1 MPEDAVA
8 EPPRTIEDL
17 RALALSVGRDEA
29 GFSLGSK
36 AHDVFA
42 KLVEA
47 PEQSAVRTIS
57 ELADQ
62 FGINPSTLTR
72 LAKRLGFE
80 GFSDFQAVFRKAIAN
95 DQQYFYSRQAGRL
108 MTTPSAGGAEVEVF
122 EQLARETA
130 ANVDGFLGQLDAA
143 SLKGATRLLA
153 GARRV
158 RVHGVRQFHSL
169 ASFLTYCLGMV
180 RSDVALLD
188 APRLGVAE
196 ALSQLEPGDVVI
208 IASCA
213 PYTRSVAEVGRVA
226 AANGQ
231 SVIAITDSRSSP
243 LVPPAEHA
251 FFIPHASSFYSNSM
265 GAYVVF
271 CEALL
276 NLVARELG
284 DKALNSLA
292 GRERLIAEMN
302 IEVG

>member
-1 MPEDAVA
+1 
-8 EPPRTIEDL
+8 
-17 RALALSVGRDEA
+17 
-29 GFSLGSK
+29 
-36 AHDVFA
+36 VFA

-80 GFSDFQAVFRKAIAN
+80 GFSDFQAVFRKAIAD

-122 EQLARETA
+122 ERLARETA
-130 ANVDGFLGQLDAA
+130 ANVDGFLGQLDSA
-143 SLKGATRLLA
+143 SLKGAVALLA
-153 GARRV
+153 EARRV

-208 IASCA
+208 TASCA
-213 PYTRSVAEVGRVA
+213 PYTRSVAEVGRIA

-231 SVIAITDSRSSP
+231 NVIAITDSRSSP
-243 LVPPAEHA
+243 LVPPAQHA

-292 GRERLIAEMN
+292 GRERLIAAMN